1 MDQVPKMR
9 ESQDL
14 TRGGGLRLM
23 QLRRCE
29 LQSV

>member
-1 MDQVPKMR
+1 MGHVLKML
-9 ESQDL
+9 ESQHL
-14 TRGGGLRLM
+14 TGGGGLRLM